1 MPLFSYYANVI
12 CNRITGGGNLEK
24 VNGLDS
30 QTLDKINTSIESR
43 KPAYLAVLLVDTLKE
58 SGWTAE
64 DIHFLGVE
72 IINESGML

>member
-1 MPLFSYYANVI
+1 
-12 CNRITGGGNLEK
+12 LEK
-24 VNGLDS
+24 VKGLDS
-30 QTLDKINTSIESR
+30 QTLDKINTSILNR
-43 KPAYLAVLLVDTLKE
+43 KPTYLAVLLVDTLKE

>member
-1 MPLFSYYANVI
+1 
-12 CNRITGGGNLEK
+12 LEK
-24 VNGLDS
+24 LKGLDS
-30 QTLDKINTSIESR
+30 QALDKINTSIESR

>member
-1 MPLFSYYANVI
+1 
-12 CNRITGGGNLEK
+12 LEK
-24 VNGLDS
+24 VKGLDG
-30 QTLDKINTSIESR
+30 QTVEKINTSMERR
-43 KPAYLAVLLVDTLKE
+43 KPAYLASILVDSLKE